1 MMTLEPISVAGLD
14 LVANTADVRR
24 DLHAL
29 VEYART
35 NEIKRTHR
43 DNEIPLSHR
52 QRLAKLIDPPTGS
65 KEIEGSAS
73 PWIDFLDDLSLALKF
88 VTYDTKGV
96 YQGYSSAEPSFPD
109 NYVEVDEKAYRA
121 FLALSPQA
129 QEDKILAAQVQQ
141 YADSRNEFYQP
152 GPLSRLDRF
161 DTRGCATGI
170 MPTLK
175 FSFIRH
181 HLLELLAQCPAG
193 TWFSTLSFIGHLRV
207 QEPYFLIPQQP
218 SAALHASVRARYH
231 NFHER
236 KKGEWRNE
244 KPIPDNDSCGF
255 FKVEGRYLERF
266 LEGIPLNMGYLELA
280 YGKPDTDNLEP
291 VFGCVKAFRLSE
303 RFLRVMRHQVGAPK
317 VTVLPNFE
325 VHIDSLFYPA
335 SALAKL
341 LPFCELETQDVATV
355 LKLTRTKVAAYLAQ
369 EAGADVRAVLK
380 AVSGAPLPSNIEL
393 ELTAWAGHSENFT
406 LYEGFGLLEGDHALP
421 GIGAFVVDRIT
432 ANLALVR
439 SPEELYARL
448 EREEQVP
455 ILVAHK
461 PAKLAAP
468 PDQIPS
474 LFAAKRAAS
483 APRPPKLTVRR
494 QVEITLRFP
503 DAETHAAFSKA
514 LLEAKCV
521 VATDFAALTVSY
533 PKSLEAQVQATFKTI
548 TERFPL
554 RLQDA

>member
-24 DLHAL
+24 DLHAF

-52 QRLAKLIDPPTGS
+52 QRLAKLIDPPPGS
-65 KEIEGSAS
+65 KGNEGGAS
-73 PWIDFLDDLSLALKF
+73 PWIDFLDGLSLALKF
-88 VTYDTKGV
+88 GTYDTKGV

-129 QEDKILAAQVQQ
+129 QEDRILAAQVQQ

-161 DTRGCATGI
+161 DTFGCATGV

-175 FSFIRH
+175 FSFIRQ

-193 TWFSTLSFIGHLRV
+193 TWFSTLSFIGYLRF

-218 SAALHASVRARYH
+218 SAALHASVRARYY

-236 KKGEWRNE
+236 KKGDWSNQ

-280 YGKPDTDNLEP
+280 YAKPDTDNIEP
-291 VFGCVKAFRLSE
+291 GFGRVKAFRLSE

-317 VTVLPNFE
+317 ITVLPNFE

-355 LKLTRTKVAAYLAQ
+355 LKLTRPKVAAYLAK
-369 EAGADVRAVLK
+369 EAGADVRAELK
-380 AVSGAPLPSNIEL
+380 AVSGAPLPSNVEL

-421 GIGAFVVDRIT
+421 GVGAFVVDRIT
-432 ANLALVR
+432 ANFALVR
-439 SPEELYARL
+439 SPEEMYARL

-455 ILVAHK
+455 ILVAHQ
-461 PAKLAAP
+461 PAKLVAP

-474 LFAAKRAAS
+474 LFAVKRAAP
-483 APRPPKLTVRR
+483 AARPPKLTVRR

-503 DAETHAAFSKA
+503 DAETHAAFAKA

-533 PKSLEAQVQATFKTI
+533 PKSLEAQVRATFQALS
-548 TERFPL
+548 ERFPL